1 MALEYAHPQVRFGSP
16 ARYRPLAGLA
26 VQPKLTALSGP
37 LGKSEFR
44 FSGPLSIGR
53 DAANSVCIEDTSVS
67 QRHCQIVSQDG
78 RFLLTDL
85 GSTSGTFVNGIPVN
99 QRLLASGDQ
108 IAIGSSLFC
117 FQVEG
122 SPASASNPV
131 ELDETAAGS
140 GKEQQ
145 LSQEELLYLHP
156 ESLAAL
162 PHTERLD
169 RALRTLLKIST
180 AIGSIRNGESLQ
192 WQLLGMI
199 FDVIPAERGAI
210 LLLQDDAMETFAQI
224 AWDRVSGPDHPVHVS
239 RTLARRVI
247 EEGVAILDNEA
258 NSPGSAVTDKPPR
271 SLLCV
276 PLVAADRPFGIVY
289 LDSANPLAPFAQED
303 LQLLAAIAGLAA
315 VGIENARQFERLG
328 NENQRLRAEISLQH
342 DMVGQSP
349 RMQQVYRFIEKVAP
363 TDSTVLIH
371 GESGT
376 GKELAARAIHK
387 NSARRDHPFVALNC
401 AALTETLLES
411 ELFGHEKGA
420 FTSAICQ
427 KKGLLEV
434 AEGGSV
440 FLDEIGELSL
450 TLQAKLLRVLQERE
464 FVRVGGTRPIKID
477 VRFLAATNKDLQK
490 AVREGKF
497 RADLFHRLN
506 VISFALP
513 ALREHPEDIPLLAEY
528 FAAGHAKKCNRVVK
542 GISPEARAS
551 LLQYD
556 WPGNIRELENA
567 MERAVVIG
575 SSDFILPEDLPE
587 AFLESVPSPD
597 AYGNYH
603 EAVRNLKRQLILNAF
618 EQGGGSVTEAAKLL
632 GVNANYL
639 HRLIR
644 NLDLRVAIKK
654 SVQAP

>member
-1 MALEYAHPQVRFGSP
+1 LELEYAA
-16 ARYRPLAGLA
+16 ARRLSISRLAKTCP
-26 VQPKLTALSGP
+26 VQPRLLALSGP

-44 FSGPLSIGR
+44 FGAPLSIGR
-53 DAANSVCIEDTSVS
+53 DSSNLICIDDAAVS
-67 QRHCQIVSQDG
+67 ALHCQIARQNEN
-78 RFLLTDL
+78 FLLTDL
-85 GSTSGTFVNGIPVN
+85 ETASGTFVNGIPVK
-99 QRLLASGDQ
+99 QRLLAPGDQ
-108 IAIGSSLFC
+108 IAIGSSLFL
-117 FQVEG
+117 FQVDG
-122 SPASASNPV
+122 AAAPVSAV
-131 ELDETAAGS
+131 QLDDTSSAS

-145 LSQEELLYLHP
+145 LRQDELVYLHP

-162 PHTERLD
+162 PQSARLD
-169 RALRTLLKIST
+169 RALSTLLKIST
-180 AIGSIRNGESLQ
+180 AIGSIRDVESLQ

-210 LLLQDDAMETFAQI
+210 LLVEDSAVETYSTV
-224 AWDRVSGPDHPVHVS
+224 AWDRVSGPEHPVHVS
-239 RTLARRVI
+239 RSRVRRVI
-247 EEGVAILDNEA
+247 KDGIAILDKEGREIESRSDGQTA
-258 NSPGSAVTDKPPR
+258 PMR

-276 PLVAADRPFGIVY
+276 PLRVADRVFGIIY
-289 LDSANPLAPFAQED
+289 LDSINPNAAFTEDD

-315 VGIENARQFERLG
+315 IAIENACQFERLG
-328 NENQRLRAEISLQH
+328 DENQRLRAEIGLQH

-349 RMQQVYRFIEKVAP
+349 RMRQVYQFIEKVAP
-363 TDSTVLIH
+363 SDSTILIR

-387 NSARRDHPFVALNC
+387 NSPRKDQPFMALNC

-411 ELFGHEKGA
+411 ELFGHEKGS

-440 FLDEIGELSL
+440 FLDEVGELSL

-464 FVRVGGTRPIKID
+464 FVRVGGTRSLKLN

-490 AVREGKF
+490 AVADGSF

-506 VISFALP
+506 VISFILP
-513 ALREHPEDIPLLAEY
+513 PLRDHGDDIPLLAEY
-528 FAAGHAKKCNRVVK
+528 FAARYAKRCNRDVK
-542 GISPEARAS
+542 GISAEARAC
-551 LLQYD
+551 LAKYD

-575 SSDFILPEDLPE
+575 SSSFILPEDLPE
-587 AFLESVPSPD
+587 SLLESSP
-597 AYGNYH
+597 ASTVAPAGYH
-603 EAVRNLKRQLILNAF
+603 DAVRNLKKKLILSAF
-618 EQGGGSVTEAAKLL
+618 EHCGGTITEAAKLL
-632 GVNANYL
+632 GLNPNYL

-644 NLDLRVAIKK
+644 NLDLRLALKK
-654 SVQAP
+654 DAKF